1 MCRSAR
7 TRRTAARVAGAFAL
21 TLVAAGVLASAA
33 SAASSITVSPSSAP
47 RGSTVTISGNVPV
60 SGTASCASGDPAQ
73 LTSTA
78 DLFPPDGLG
87 PQAPRDAIGNFDIT
101 YTIPPAASSGAHSI
115 GVRCGGGAVGVSAT
129 LQVTQTPTTT
139 GVAPTTTSST
149 STTVATAQTTTAPR
163 ATTTTPRA
171 APASKSSSRAV
182 WIVLGALALL
192 LAAGA
197 ALLFFRR
204 RKAAG
209 SH

>member
-21 TLVAAGVLASAA
+21 TSVAAVLLASAA

-47 RGSTVTISGNVPV
+47 RGSTVT
-60 SGTASCASGDPAQ
+60 SGDPAQ

-87 PQAPRDAIGNFDIT
+87 PQAPRDAIGNFNIT
-101 YTIPPAASSGAHSI
+101 YTIPPTASSGAHSI
-115 GVRCGGGAVGVSAT
+115 GVRCGGGAVGVSAA

-149 STTVATAQTTTAPR
+149 STSVVTVAPTTTAPR

-171 APASKSSSRAV
+171 APARKSSSRAV

-197 ALLFFRR
+197 AVLFFRR
-204 RKAAG
+204 RGAG
-209 SH
+209 GSD